1 MAEVEAEV
9 LPLMAMGVPPL
20 LLRSY
25 EGPDMQTSMYLGQFR
40 HAGCDKN
47 AKLTPA
53 EQEIGQNHQKLLHFT
68 QIPLSSMLSGVVAAW
83 SSRRLS
89 LKTGRAIMK
98 VTSGTRLVDVQ
109 SSFASFSKLTS
120 HCYLL
125 LRASQV

>member
-1 MAEVEAEV
+1 MLLE
-9 LPLMAMGVPPL
+9 PFL
-20 LLRSY
+20 LLRLY
-25 EGPDMQTSMYLGQFR
+25 REPDMQKSMYLGQFR

-47 AKLTPA
+47 AKLMPT
-53 EQEIGQNHQKLLHFT
+53 EQEIGQNHQKLPHFT
-68 QIPLSSMLSGVVAAW
+68 QIPLLSMLSDVVTAW

-89 LKTGRAIMK
+89 LKTVRAITK

-120 HCYLL
+120 HCYRL

>member
-1 MAEVEAEV
+1 MLLE
-9 LPLMAMGVPPL
+9 PSL
-20 LLRSY
+20 LLRSH
-25 EGPDMQTSMYLGQFR
+25 EEPDMQTSMYLGQFR

-47 AKLTPA
+47 AELMPT
-53 EQEIGQNHQKLLHFT
+53 EQESGQNHQKLLHFT
-68 QIPLSSMLSGVVAAW
+68 QIPLLSMVSGVVTAW
-83 SSRRLS
+83 PSRRLS
-89 LKTGRAIMK
+89 LKTVRSIMK

>member
-1 MAEVEAEV
+1 MLLE
-9 LPLMAMGVPPL
+9 PSL

-47 AKLTPA
+47 AKLTPT

-68 QIPLSSMLSGVVAAW
+68 QIPMLSMLPDVVAAW

-89 LKTGRAIMK
+89 LKTVRAITK

-109 SSFASFSKLTS
+109 SSFA
-120 HCYLL
+120 
-125 LRASQV
+125 